1 VLAVVPAASAAA
13 TEPGL
18 SVAWPGP
25 AVVLPATVG
34 AAALLGGM
42 QDAADQRAPLVI
54 DCTDRDQAGALLAA
68 LAVLSGRTGL
78 ALVVTTHGAR
88 PCQVRAVAPGL
99 TRRRWWR
106 FWTTRPVTG
115 HAA

>member
-1 VLAVVPAASAAA
+1 MLAVVPAAAA

-18 SVAWPGP
+18 SAAWTGLV
-25 AVVLPATVG
+25 VVLPATCT
-34 AAALLGGM
+34 AAALLGGL
-42 QDAADQRAPLVI
+42 QAAADQRAPLVI

-68 LAVLSGRTGL
+68 LAVLSGRTGI
-78 ALVVTTHGAR
+78 ALVVTTHSAR